1 MVKNIVFDIG
11 RVLIGWEP
19 YSGTF
24 FDKETYKIV
33 TAAMFDSNLWME
45 FDRGVLE
52 EEEIIRL
59 MAAKAPGY
67 EEQIRYFVNN
77 IGLVCSKKDYA
88 APLIKSL
95 KAKGYKVYYLSN
107 YNKPVMRNAPDIL
120 YFLPEMDG
128 GIFSCDVKL
137 VKPDHRIYEL
147 LCEKYNLIPSECIF
161 IDDRKDN
168 VDGAIE
174 CGWQAILFT
183 NYDDTIKKLNAILGI
198 A

>member
-11 RVLIGWEP
+11 RVLVGWEP
-19 YSGTF
+19 YSHNF
-24 FDKETYKIV
+24 FDEKTNKIV
-33 TAAMFDSNLWME
+33 CEAMFDSGLWME

-52 EEEIIRL
+52 EDEIIRR
-59 MAAKAPGY
+59 MTAVVNGY
-67 EEQIRYFVNN
+67 EQQIKYYVDN
-77 IGLVCSKKDYA
+77 IDKVVSKKEYA
-88 APLIKSL
+88 APLIKSF
-95 KAKGYKVYYLSN
+95 KEKGYKVYYLSN
-107 YNKPVMRNAPDIL
+107 YNQPVLRSAPDVL

>member
-1 MVKNIVFDIG
+1 MVKNIIFDIG

-77 IGLVCSKKDYA
+77 IGLVCSKMDYA